1 MLCNAVSN
9 TAKKM
14 QCMEKGL
21 KNLNQAYRAAQKK
34 QGTYDEDHGDSGISC
49 SDLDEEHGRHEHEH
63 RRMPSAT
70 LSDIPETAYQ
80 QYQPSSYHQPT
91 HQRVPSIQNMLQHV
105 APPYPS
111 LDS

>member
-1 MLCNAVSN
+1 
-9 TAKKM
+9 
-14 QCMEKGL
+14 MEKGL

-34 QGTYDEDHGDSGISC
+34 QGTEDGDSGISC
-49 SDLDEEHGRHEHEH
+49 SDLDEEHGHHEHEH

-70 LSDIPETAYQ
+70 LSDIPEVAYQ
-80 QYQPSSYHQPT
+80 QYQPNNYHQPS

-111 LDS
+111 LLP